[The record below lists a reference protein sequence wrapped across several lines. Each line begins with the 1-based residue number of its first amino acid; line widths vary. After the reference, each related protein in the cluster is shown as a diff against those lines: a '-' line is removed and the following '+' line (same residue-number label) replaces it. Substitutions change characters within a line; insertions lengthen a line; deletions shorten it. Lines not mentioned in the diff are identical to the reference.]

1 MSKNIVICADGTG
14 NSFGR
19 SVSNVAR
26 MIWFLALDSH
36 SRQVVVYDQGI
47 GTDIRRWEEIKK
59 FRKAIPDRQAL
70 HVLPG
75 PHESWFKPA
84 EWTALVLG
92 LAFGYGLKANVG
104 QMYLELANLYEKDD
118 RVFLFG
124 FSRGAFTVRALAGLI
139 YRCGLPQWGYA
150 DFTRFERAW
159 QLFRPMQRP
168 EETKDFWATE
178 GQRKCPIHF
187 LGVWD
192 TVKSY
197 GGLLPAKLPHL
208 RHNPIVAHVR
218 HALALDERRG
228 WFDATTW
235 GRLDLD
241 WKPDA
246 AWSRLSARER
256 HRIEQQ
262 DIEEVWFR
270 GCHSDIGGGD
280 REAQSARI
288 ALRWMLGE
296 AAQAGLRL
304 NAHGCR
310 LLESSPERERAEV
323 HESHTLAWRLI
334 ELLPRLTI
342 DNSPEWPK
350 WQPAIGRAVRCP
362 KRLLRRGRVTV
373 HESVDAGALSAEL
386 RSVCQTHRDQEFT
399 TCSRRRGAADV

>member
-19 SVSNVAR
+19 KISNVAQ
-26 MIWFLALDSH
+26 MIYSLSLDSH

-47 GTDIRRWEEIKK
+47 GTDAGRWREIENLWKT
-59 FRKAIPDRQAL
+59 IPDREAL
-70 HVLPG
+70 HVLHG
-75 PHESWFKPA
+75 PHERFGPA
-84 EWTALVLG
+84 EWIALVLG
-92 LAFGYGLKANVG
+92 LAFGYGLKANVK
-104 QMYLELANLYEKDD
+104 QMYLELAKLHEKDYI
-118 RVFLFG
+118 VFLFG

-139 YRCGLPQWGYA
+139 YRCGLPQGDHA
-150 DFTRFERAW
+150 DCTQRFECAW
-159 QLFRPMQRP
+159 ELFRPMRP
-168 EETKDFWATE
+168 PERAIEKFRASP
-178 GQRKCPIHF
+178 GQRNCPIHF

-197 GGLLPAKLPHL
+197 GGLFPVMLPHL

-235 GRLDLD
+235 GRLDID
-241 WKPDA
+241 RKPDA
-246 AWSRLSARER
+246 ARSRLSEPVRQQ
-256 HRIEQQ
+256 IEQQ

-280 REAQSARI
+280 REEQSARI

-304 NAHGCR
+304 NAHGCC
-310 LLESSPERERAEV
+310 LLESPREPERAEV

-334 ELLPRLTI
+334 ELLPRVTI
-342 DNSPEWPK
+342 DNSGRWPK
-350 WQPAIGRAVRCP
+350 RVAAPIGQAVRHP
-362 KRLLRRGRVTV
+362 DLLSRDGGVSI
-373 HESVDAGALSAEL
+373 HESVGA
-386 RSVCQTHRDQEFT
+386 SVRRVATKNLQPADP
-399 TCSRRRGAADV
+399 RRGAADV